1 MRVVR
6 WRAGLALL
14 YMAGIIWLSSLSGS
28 ELARLGLPGL
38 PSDVGHTLLF
48 AGLSAITLWSLVGP
62 RPRCALI
69 AVLVCLVFAASDE
82 WHQHFVPG
90 RVPSLEDVLADGIG
104 IVLGVAFALALPL
117 LWRGQTER
125 ASLPKGGLEP

>member
-1 MRVVR
+1 M
-6 WRAGLALL
+6 
-14 YMAGIIWLSSLSGS
+14 
-28 ELARLGLPGL
+28 
-38 PSDVGHTLLF
+38 
-48 AGLSAITLWSLVGP
+48 
-62 RPRCALI
+62 
-69 AVLVCLVFAASDE
+69 LVCLVFAASDE

-117 LWRGQTER
+117 LWRGQTEP